1 MKYEDVRSTIT
12 SGDVIAFTH
21 MGWSSWSDIES
32 QIVRMA
38 TRSEFSHVA
47 IAWVVVERIFIIEAV
62 VPEIRIFP
70 LSNFKEFFI
79 LRTHIPMSIEA
90 EEFALSRVGERYSK
104 WEAIKGYF
112 GRNKDDRYWQCAE
125 FVSSVL
131 HKDGI
136 DLPGKDTPTDLVRG
150 TMDVLGSNLEL
161 IINRG

>member
-12 SGDVIAFTH
+12 SGDIIAFTH
-21 MGWSSWSDIES
+21 MGWRSWSDIES

-47 IAWVVVERIFIIEAV
+47 IAWVVAERIFIIEAV